1 MSKCNDSTYVS
12 ANGNK
17 NEYNF
22 TLNIF
27 FLFFF
32 KLETPVFSN
41 IDDEKTYGSS
51 YGLHIRNIG

>member
-1 MSKCNDSTYVS
+1 MIVHMCQLMVL
-12 ANGNK
+12 K